1 VRYWVNGEDEDYD
14 REAEHARRFGGKP
27 PSHRA
32 ETLGLAFVFGVEG
45 LLILSVIVA
54 LIVSLR

>member
-1 VRYWVNGEDEDYD
+1 MRYWVNGQDEDFRRQAD
-14 REAEHARRFGGKP
+14 QARRFGDAP
-27 PSHRA
+27 PSNRA